1 MPLKQIL
8 LDTHQGGVYTGDMTP
23 ATQRP
28 EVEPDQLAQAV
39 IVGFC
44 LALAAV
50 LLVLAGVV
58 RAWL

>member
-1 MPLKQIL
+1 MPLKRIL

-44 LALAAV
+44 LTLAAV

>member
-1 MPLKQIL
+1 
-8 LDTHQGGVYTGDMTP
+8 VYTGDMTP

-28 EVEPDQLAQAV
+28 DVEPDQLAQAV